1 MLKLHVREKDQ
12 YTSIEQAILCSIY
25 GPIDLLVI
33 VCCINKIN
41 FKQFLHTLLM

>member
-1 MLKLHVREKDQ
+1 MSEKKDQ
-12 YTSIEQAILCSIY
+12 YTLIEQAILHSSY

-41 FKQFLHTLLM
+41 FKQFLHTVLL